1 MRLLLVEDDREL
13 AARLIR
19 RLGDEGYLVEQ
30 VGDGERAL
38 RMGEDNDYALVILDI
53 GLPGLDGME
62 VLRRWRARGRSM
74 PVLILTARDGWRQRV
89 EGLRA
94 GADDYLG
101 KPFEPE
107 ELLARIDAIVR
118 RSHGQP
124 ADRLVV
130 AGLELDRERHCAVLP
145 DGREEPLTGTEF
157 RLLQALMLRAGRV
170 VSREQLAMAAFE
182 DGDQIGNGLEVYIR
196 RLRRKLGAE
205 RIVTRRGLGYLM
217 PDGREG
223 VA

>member
-13 AARLIR
+13 SARLIR
-19 RLGDEGYLVEQ
+19 RLTDEGYLIEQ
-30 VGDGERAL
+30 VGDGKRAL

-53 GLPGLDGME
+53 GLPGMDGME
-62 VLRRWRARGRSM
+62 VLRRWRQQGRGM

-101 KPFEPE
+101 KPFEPD

-118 RSHGQP
+118 RSHGVSG
-124 ADRLVV
+124 DHLVV
-130 AGLELDRERHCAVLP
+130 DGLTLDRERMCVVLP
-145 DGREEPLTGTEF
+145 DGSEEHLTGTEY

-170 VSREQLAMAAFE
+170 VTREQLALAAFE
-182 DGDQIGNGLEVYIR
+182 DGDQTGNNLEVYIR
-196 RLRRKLGAE
+196 RLRRKLGSE
-205 RIVTRRGLGYLM
+205 RILTRRGVGYLM
-217 PDGREG
+217 PTGQDGNT
-223 VA
+223 